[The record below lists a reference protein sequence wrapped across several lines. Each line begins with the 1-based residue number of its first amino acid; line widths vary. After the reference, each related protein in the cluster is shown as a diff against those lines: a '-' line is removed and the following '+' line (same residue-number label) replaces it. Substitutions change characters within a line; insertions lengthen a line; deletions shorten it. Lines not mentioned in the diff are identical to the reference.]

1 MKIEELKSLIH
12 KGENKTLEFKER
24 FKDEILKTISA
35 FANSSGGT
43 LLVGVKDNGEI
54 CGITLKDKAYQD
66 IISKVLN
73 RTGITPEFEKVEV
86 DDGVVLAITVKKSQI
101 PIAFDGRYYKRV
113 GNTTRVMNFDEL
125 KQFFQRDLRFERLN
139 DRDFSFEEIDSETV
153 YRFITRANNNGRLT
167 VLNKNSAIEEIFSQ
181 LSLME
186 NGRINNAAML
196 LFGKNPQRYFD
207 TARVRILHLKDNIT
221 IIGDK
226 WASGNLFNQYFDTE
240 EAIKS
245 YINVRYE
252 IKGMERTDIWDYP
265 LEAIREAVANALLH
279 RDYFKPV
286 TTQIKV
292 FDDKIWFF
300 NPGSLSEDWTIKRL
314 LGLHSS
320 EPRNPIMFNI
330 FYLAG
335 LVESVGSGMGRI
347 LSSLKA
353 QKLPE
358 PEFEVNHNAFMMVFR
373 KNLINQ
379 EKLKKAGLN
388 KRQVKAVEFLMENE
402 KINNSDY
409 RVLNECSRNT
419 ATNDLRELVE
429 NGILIKNGDKGSA
442 IFYTIAHNAQ

>member
-1 MKIEELKSLIH
+1 MKIEELKTIIH
-12 KGENKTLEFKER
+12 KDENKILEFKER

-54 CGITLKDKAYQD
+54 CGTPLKDKAYQD
-66 IISKVLN
+66 IINKVLN

-86 DDGVVLAITVKKSQI
+86 DDKFVLVIEVKKSQI

-113 GNTTRVMNFDEL
+113 GNTTRVMNYDEL
-125 KQFFQRDLRFERLN
+125 KQFFQRDMRFERLS
-139 DRDFSFEEIDSETV
+139 DRVFSFEEIDSEAV
-153 YRFITRANNNGRLT
+153 YRFITSANNNGRLT
-167 VLNKNSAIEEIFSQ
+167 VLNKDSSVEEIFNR

-186 NGRINNAAML
+186 NGKINNAAIL

-207 TARVRILHLKDNIT
+207 TARVRIVHLKDNIT

-226 WASGNLFNQYFDTE
+226 WASGNLFHQYLETE

-265 LEAIREAVANALLH
+265 LEAIRESVANALLH
-279 RDYFKPV
+279 RDYFKPI

-300 NPGSLSEDWTIKRL
+300 NPGGLSEDWTINRL
-314 LGLHSS
+314 LGLHAS

-353 QKLPE
+353 QKFPE

-373 KNLINQ
+373 KQ
-379 EKLKKAGLN
+379 
-388 KRQVKAVEFLMENE
+388 
-402 KINNSDY
+402 
-409 RVLNECSRNT
+409 
-419 ATNDLRELVE
+419 
-429 NGILIKNGDKGSA
+429 GITPQD
-442 IFYTIAHNAQ
+442 TPQDTP

>member
-1 MKIEELKSLIH
+1 MDIKALIH

-24 FKDEILKTISA
+24 FKDDILKTISA
-35 FANSSGGT
+35 FANSSGGV

-54 CGITLKDKAYQD
+54 CGISLNDRSYQD

-73 RTGITPEFEKVEV
+73 RTGITPEFEKIEVE
-86 DDGVVLAITVKKSQI
+86 DKTVLSISVKKSLI

-125 KQFFQRDLRFERLN
+125 KAFFQRDMRFERLSEKT
-139 DRDFSFEEIDSETV
+139 FSFDEIDAETV
-153 YRFITRANNNGRLT
+153 YRFIRSANNNGRLT
-167 VLNKNSAIEEIFSQ
+167 VLNKDSSLEEIFSR

-186 NGRINNAAML
+186 NGRINNAGML

-226 WASGNLFNQYFDTE
+226 WASGNLFNQYLETE

-252 IKGMERTDIWDYP
+252 IKGMNRTNIWDYP
-265 LEAIREAVANALLH
+265 LEAIRETIANALLH
-279 RDYFKPV
+279 RDYFRTV
-286 TTQIKV
+286 TTQIKI

-300 NPGSLSEDWTIKRL
+300 NPGGLSEDWTMNRL

-320 EPRNPIMFNI
+320 EPRNPIMFNV

-335 LVESVGSGMGRI
+335 IVESVGSGMGRI
-347 LSSLKA
+347 LDGLRA
-353 QKLPE
+353 QDLPE
-358 PEFEVNHNAFMMVFR
+358 PEFEVTHNEFVMIFE
-373 KNLINQ
+373 KNLFSKNFFEKYKLNNRQLLAIN
-379 EKLKKAGLN
+379 
-388 KRQVKAVEFLMENE
+388 FLAENDR
-402 KINNSDY
+402 INNSKY
-409 RVLNECSRNT
+409 RELNDCSRNT
-419 ATNDLRELVE
+419 ATNDLNELV
-429 NGILIKNGDKGSA
+429 NKGLVNKFGNKGNA
-442 IFYTIAHNAQ
+442 IYYVIAHNAQ